1 VQLNGI
7 LCRLSSDDDARAM
20 YVSELV
26 ARFSASDH
34 WNRRQMSVLCG
45 FRILCDVSVALGF

>member
-1 VQLNGI
+1 MQLNGI